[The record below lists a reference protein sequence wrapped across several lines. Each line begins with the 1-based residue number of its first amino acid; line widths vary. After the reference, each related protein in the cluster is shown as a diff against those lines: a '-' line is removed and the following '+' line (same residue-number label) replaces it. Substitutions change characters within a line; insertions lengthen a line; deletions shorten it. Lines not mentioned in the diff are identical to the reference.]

1 MTAKLLRLD
10 PVSETMAPSAYR
22 IQAMVEGVD
31 QVAVAMERKWGFGR
45 LRQLVGDDLRARF
58 DQQKDRLDAAI
69 VSAQERYVAA
79 QAEGMKRAWAALDQA
94 AAAARHAK
102 LSPEIW
108 ECVLPSTGEVVAIV
122 RTDAEANHVACEGR
136 VFTLAEIATLIDGL
150 GLVLAA
156 KRVFPGATVTA
167 IRAKPPI
174 DWSRGDA
181 IPF

>member
-1 MTAKLLRLD
+1 MTVKLIRLD
-10 PVSETMAPSAYR
+10 PVTESMAPSAYR

-31 QVAVAMERKWGFGR
+31 QVAVAMERKWGVGR
-45 LRQLVGDDLRARF
+45 LRMLVGDDLRARF

-69 VSAQERYVAA
+69 AVNDERYVAA
-79 QAEGMKRAWAALDQA
+79 QAEGMKRAWSALDQA
-94 AAAARHAK
+94 ATGARHAK

-108 ECVLPSTGEVVAIV
+108 ECVLPSTGEVVAIL
-122 RTDAEANHVACEGR
+122 RTDAEANHVAREGR

-150 GLVLAA
+150 GPVLEA

-167 IRAKPPI
+167 IHRKSPM
-174 DWSRGDA
+174 DWSRGDD